1 MASNTGMLILVLLAC
16 FLVQSGFAAHLNR
29 MIVQQNNW
37 YKLTASFGK
46 IKGTGQQAIQINEG
60 EINQFFKDQVDPKLP
75 AYNVVQTMGVWNGQ
89 GEPSFDINVLA
100 EGNKVNEVRTSLEI
114 IAKKY
119 CATFSQEAV
128 LLYDHELNHQQ
139 FVKAENFN

>member
-46 IKGTGQQAIQINEG
+46 IKGTGQQATQINED
-60 EINQFFKDQVDPKLP
+60 EINQFFNKHVNPKLP

-89 GEPSFDINVLA
+89 KEPSFDINVLA
-100 EGNKVNEVRTSLEI
+100 DGKNVNNVRNSLVI

-119 CATFSQEAV
+119 CAIFSQEAV
-128 LLYDHELNHQQ
+128 LLYDHKLNHQQ
-139 FVKAENFN
+139 FVTAKFN